1 MDSSL
6 TKRAAVIDTIP
17 TVFGYLGI
25 GIAFG
30 VIGRA
35 SGFSTF
41 EVFLMSVI
49 IYAGSAQ
56 FTTVSMLAAGSPIA
70 SIILATF
77 LVNSRVILMST
88 TIAPHFRKKSLG
100 KSILIG
106 TLLTDESFALGIN
119 KLNYTKG
126 KMTFEWFNTANVVSY
141 ITWLVAT
148 LVGSLLG
155 GFISDPRKFGLDFA
169 IVAMFIGLLYLQVIS
184 DQKLKK
190 SLQVIVIILTMVLTY
205 ILTIILP
212 ANLVII
218 AVTVI
223 GCILGMV
230 IKHAFY

>member
-184 DQKLKK
+184 DHKLKK

-205 ILTIILP
+205 ILTTILP